1 MTPRQRYCTAK
12 VLPNLTSL
20 DLYLDFNRLDSN
32 EDEIYSNRV
41 ISRTLA
47 AAINLESLVIQ
58 LIDDNFGW
66 EREEDVPTTFELIL
80 GGCNMPKLVT
90 FVLHVS
96 VLTESAATNFLQHSQ
111 RIKHLSFVDVRM
123 AWGSWERLFNTIKG
137 SLAVESFEFHG
148 LVNFNAEPYEAG
160 LDCDKYNPYPA
171 IEKFLLGGG
180 PNPFS
185 VAALENAATEN
196 PSLKKQPETNR

>member
-32 EDEIYSNRV
+32 EDEIYSDRV

-47 AAINLESLVIQ
+47 AAINLESLVID
-58 LIDDNFGW
+58 LKDDNFGW
-66 EREEDVPTTFELIL
+66 EQEEDVPTTFELIL

-90 FVLHVS
+90 FALYVS
-96 VLTESAATNFLQHSQ
+96 VLTESTATNFLQHSR
-111 RIKHLSFVDVRM
+111 RIKHISFVDVRL
-123 AWGSWERLFNTIKG
+123 AWGSWERVFNTIKS
-137 SLAVESFEFHG
+137 SLTLESF
-148 LVNFNAEPYEAG
+148 NFNNLIGNFPEPSKAG
-160 LDCDKYNPYPA
+160 FDCEKYDPYPA
-171 IEKFLLGGG
+171 TEKFLLGDG

-185 VAALENAATEN
+185 VAALEHAAMDR
-196 PSLKKQPETNR
+196 KQPERIEKE